1 MNSEFYFLIKNKVCQ
16 NDDNSIYDNKTNKM
30 MLINKNGRQL
40 WNGVMIGKIMVNLRV
55 EALQTANMQHF
66 PVLDP
71 VLSSMNDSA
80 AHSWVHFNWG
90 IIQRELKKFGAEM
103 INQVKEIIV
112 AGKFEVIRDVL
123 KFLMNF
129 ER

>member
-1 MNSEFYFLIKNKVCQ
+1 
-16 NDDNSIYDNKTNKM
+16 
-30 MLINKNGRQL
+30 
-40 WNGVMIGKIMVNLRV
+40 MIGRIMVNLRA
-55 EALQTANMQHF
+55 EAVLTAGMQQF

-71 VLSSMNDSA
+71 VLSRMTDSGQQ
-80 AHSWVHFNWG
+80 SWVHFNWG

-103 INQVKEIIV
+103 INQVKELIV
-112 AGKFEVIRDVL
+112 VGQFEIIRDVL

>member
-1 MNSEFYFLIKNKVCQ
+1 MRNSIYSTSDEEDEPEEKNTQDDICVEIMNSEFYFLIKNKVCQ

-55 EALQTANMQHF
+55 EALSTANMLQF

-71 VLSSMNDSA
+71 VLSNMTDSPA
-80 AHSWVHFNWG
+80 PSWVHFNWG
-90 IIQRELKKFGAEM
+90 II
-103 INQVKEIIV
+103 
-112 AGKFEVIRDVL
+112 
-123 KFLMNF
+123 
-129 ER
+129 